1 MSDAVY
7 LYQGNNYVVRLAKT
21 DDATLISDYFVRN
34 RAHLKPWD
42 PKREEAFYT
51 LQGWRQKLI
60 KLNELHQHDLAY
72 YCLILD
78 PNESTMLGTI
88 SFSNLTQFP
97 FHACN
102 VGYSLD
108 QQAQGKGI
116 MSSALAHACQWMFAH
131 KGLHR
136 IMAAYIPSNL
146 RSEQVLKR
154 VGFEKEGFAKQ
165 YLLIDGQWQDHVL
178 TALINTDWTAND

>member
-1 MSDAVY
+1 MKTNGCIHQDSDFS
-7 LYQGNNYVVRLAKT
+7 LRLAVPE
-21 DDATLISDYFVRN
+21 DAGRISDYFLQN
-34 RAHLKPWD
+34 REHLKPWD

-60 KLNELHQHDLAY
+60 KLNELHQHDLAF
-72 YCLILD
+72 YCVIVD
-78 PNESTMLGTI
+78 SEGVMLGTI

-102 VGYSLD
+102 VGYSLA
-108 QQAQGKGI
+108 QSAQGRGI
-116 MSSALAHACQWMFAH
+116 MRRALKAACQWMFSE

-136 IMAAYIPSNL
+136 IMAAYIPRNV
-146 RSEQVLKR
+146 RSANVLESL
-154 VGFEKEGFAKQ
+154 GFEKEGLAKQ

-178 TALINTDWTAND
+178 TSLINQQWKAQ